1 MSKNPSLPE
10 LKKALGKEYQIR
22 YIDLE
27 KCLYRDFGNGFN
39 VEVSGCSRANRKG
52 PATLYLWFGET
63 SPDCIIVKTVHN
75 VGRSAEA
82 IGEAMEELLEYSNG
96 LIAAGYN
103 DRDSLFHMKH
113 GDLVGGR

>member
-10 LKKALGKEYQIR
+10 MKKALGKEYQIR
-22 YIDLE
+22 HIDFE

-39 VEVSGCSRANRKG
+39 VEVSGVARANRKG

-63 SPDCIIVKTVHN
+63 PPDCIIVKTVHD

-82 IGEAMEELLEYSNG
+82 IGEVTEELLDYSNS
-96 LIAAGYN
+96 LIASGRA
-103 DRDSLFHMKH
+103 DRDSLFHMKY
-113 GDLVGGR
+113 GSLLGGR